1 MEQYHERTL
10 PGLGIPGPV
19 GATELTTG
27 QNTTGSGV
35 TAMGL
40 MSRQLARGS
49 KYEVCKVCHKR
60 KDKVKGKVRNITAP
74 IRNYLNEIKKLDVI
88 EGIICQKCYNE
99 YQAYYRQSGEL
110 VSNQILQTTGLS

>member
-40 MSRQLARGS
+40 TSLSLREGPNTKYAKYAIKERTKLRG
-49 KYEVCKVCHKR
+49 K
-60 KDKVKGKVRNITAP
+60 
-74 IRNYLNEIKKLDVI
+74 LEI
-88 EGIICQKCYNE
+88 
-99 YQAYYRQSGEL
+99 
-110 VSNQILQTTGLS
+110 

>member
-40 MSRQLARGS
+40 TSRQLARGC

-99 YQAYYRQSGEL
+99 YQAYYRQSENL
-110 VSNQILQTTGLS
+110 YQIEYCKQQG